1 MENYNLLE
9 DVKGK
14 LIDALTDNYLVGKEV
29 SEIHNEVFNTDYFVI
44 GYYQSEQYLI
54 QHEGV
59 FNAIAEVQEYEKD
72 NFGETNTDVSSSE
85 HVCNML
91 AYIKGEELLN
101 SLDTIQEHWDSEL
114 TEEIQSLI
122 LEELNNL

>member
-1 MENYNLLE
+1 
-9 DVKGK
+9 
-14 LIDALTDNYLVGKEV
+14 
-29 SEIHNEVFNTDYFVI
+29 
-44 GYYQSEQYLI
+44 
-54 QHEGV
+54 
-59 FNAIAEVQEYEKD
+59 
-72 NFGETNTDVSSSE
+72 
-85 HVCNML
+85 ML